1 MLTGSGRRRGRVIA
15 WVASATA
22 LLLCCAGTVV
32 YTFFSAQ
39 PSQPGINL
47 IGCGTTNAI
56 NVDADLPKVGNLNDE
71 QRLNAAIIIKV
82 GQEKKIPPRG
92 WVIAIATAMQEST
105 LHNYGHLGDR
115 NDHDSLGLF
124 QQRPSAGWG
133 TPAEIQ
139 DPAYA
144 AGRFYGKLKTIDGWE
159 TMPLTVAAQ
168 RVQVSAFPNAYA
180 KWEPL
185 ATDVVN
191 TLADGAARS
200 AVGGVSGTCANAGE
214 ISASGWT
221 APVKEGIVS
230 GFRTA
235 ERPDHH
241 GVDLGS
247 PRGTTIHAASAGVV
261 SLVTCNAS
269 TPGGA
274 PYSCDVDG
282 SPSIM
287 GCGWYV
293 EITHAAGVVTRY
305 CHMQSKPGVFVGQ
318 NVTAGQ
324 PIGISGTSGNSSGP
338 HLHFEVHL
346 NNDTNPSGAV
356 DPGVF
361 MQQRGAPLE
370 G

>member
-1 MLTGSGRRRGRVIA
+1 MLGGTGRRRGRVVA
-15 WVASATA
+15 WVASATV
-22 LLLCCAGTVV
+22 LFLCCAGTLV
-32 YTFFSAQ
+32 YTFFSAEK
-39 PSQPGINL
+39 PSSPLNL
-47 IGCGTTNAI
+47 VGCGTTNAI
-56 NVDADLPKVGNLNDE
+56 NIDGDLPTVGNLNDE
-71 QRLNAAIIIKV
+71 QRYNAAVIIKV
-82 GQEKKIPPRG
+82 GQEKEIPPRG

-105 LHNYGHLGDR
+105 LHNYGYLGDR

-133 TPAEIQ
+133 TPEQVQ
-139 DPAYA
+139 DPVYA

-159 TMPLTVAAQ
+159 KMPLTEAAQ
-168 RVQVSAFPNAYA
+168 RVQVSAFPDAYA

-200 AVGGVSGTCANAGE
+200 AVGAAAGTCANVGE

-221 APVKEGIVS
+221 APVQEGIVS

-235 ERPDHH
+235 ERPTHD
-241 GVDLGS
+241 GVDLGA
-247 PRGTTIHAASAGVV
+247 PKGTTIHAAAAGVV
-261 SLVTCNAS
+261 SQVLCNAS
-269 TPGGA
+269 LGGSS
-274 PYSCDVDG
+274 YSCDVDG
-282 SPSIM
+282 SPSVM

-293 EITHAAGVVTRY
+293 EVTHAAGVVTRY
-305 CHMQSKPGVFVGQ
+305 CHMLVKPDVFIGQ
-318 NVTAGQ
+318 KVVAGQ

-346 NNDTNPSGAV
+346 NNDLNSSGAV

-361 MQQRGAPLE
+361 MQQRGAPL
-370 G
+370 GS